1 MKKVSLVL
9 LVALMLSGIV
19 GKAQDVP
26 DISGVWK
33 VSNGAVIN
41 MKQDGKKIS
50 WNMKDNGFTYSFTG
64 SYKGDDVFKGSIER
78 KNNANGCTTYIKAVY
93 TVQGD
98 SKLHYLGTGM
108 DNQCDLRTTFSETFI
123 FTKED

>member
-1 MKKVSLVL
+1 MLKKVVL
-9 LVALMLSGIV
+9 IMAAVMLFGYV
-19 GKAQDVP
+19 TKAQNVP
-26 DISGVWK
+26 DVAGIWK

-78 KNNANGCTTYIKAVY
+78 KNNSTGCTTYIKAVY
-93 TVQGD
+93 TLQSE